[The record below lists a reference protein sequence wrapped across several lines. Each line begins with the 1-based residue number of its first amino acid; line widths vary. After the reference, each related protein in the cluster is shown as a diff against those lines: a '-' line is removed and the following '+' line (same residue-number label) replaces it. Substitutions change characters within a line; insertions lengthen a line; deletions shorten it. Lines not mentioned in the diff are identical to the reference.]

1 MIWGQDV
8 GGIVYYAKV
17 IKWEFPG
24 FSVISS
30 FNELCKMNEE
40 LKKKPYIESSEHR
53 FIITTKNVKE

>member
-1 MIWGQDV
+1 M
-8 GGIVYYAKV
+8 
-17 IKWEFPG
+17 EFPG